1 MKRFWTHDPFM
12 AMSVAA
18 KMGRK
23 VARYPSGQYIPGMFS
38 LPMEHGLDYRRVGT
52 FYGYGVLDPAGGFT
66 WIDWSTV

>member
-1 MKRFWTHDPFM
+1 MKRFWTHDPFI

-23 VARYPSGQYIPGMFS
+23 VARYPSGQYIPGMVSHNPFAIQ
-38 LPMEHGLDYRRVGT
+38 GGT
-52 FYGYGVLDPAGGFT
+52 WYGYGVLDPAGGFT